1 MKTGRLLAGAVILL
15 LLPCVVFGEIYGWV
29 DENGVKHYSN
39 DPPPEGVKAFTQT
52 AEIQTDEAQDRKRTE
67 SDRQYF
73 EQLERQAAESGAPS
87 KQADSTASE
96 SDAPKAVVVE
106 GSDDESF
113 HRERIKRRT
122 RLNTSPAPSVENR
135 PTSEV
140 PQVQPM
146 QPIEENPPAR
156 QNPMVERKRNLP

>member
-1 MKTGRLLAGAVILL
+1 MKTGSLLAGLVILL
-15 LLPCVVFGEIYGWV
+15 LLPCAVLGEIYGWV

-73 EQLERQAAESGAPS
+73 EQLERQAAGGQAPS
-87 KQADSTASE
+87 EQAESTASD
-96 SDAPKAVVVE
+96 SDAPKAIVVE

-135 PTSEV
+135 PNSEV
-140 PQVQPM
+140 PQVQPT
-146 QPIEENPPAR
+146 QPNEEGQSVR
-156 QNPMVERKRNLP
+156 INPMVERKRNLP